1 MASKTSCVSPDLQFL
16 RTKWAKNIW
25 DKKNETCH
33 SFMVQCTK
41 IDSFFLLILTY
52 FRAVARSENPG
63 GLVVMGGDNVPTL
76 VEIG

>member
-33 SFMVQCTK
+33 SFTVQCTK
-41 IDSFFLLILTY
+41 IDNFFVAYTY
-52 FRAVARSENPG
+52 VQSCAKE
-63 GLVVMGGDNVPTL
+63 L
-76 VEIG
+76 E